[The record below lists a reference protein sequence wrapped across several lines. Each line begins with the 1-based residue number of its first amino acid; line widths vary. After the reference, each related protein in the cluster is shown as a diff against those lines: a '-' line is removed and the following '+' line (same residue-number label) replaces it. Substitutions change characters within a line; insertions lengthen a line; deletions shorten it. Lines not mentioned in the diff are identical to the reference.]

1 MATVTQVP
9 PEALMEV
16 ACGVTTV
23 VAVTGAGLA
32 PLSLLAAQPDASTTA
47 TQWRDQP
54 GRGPAVVASRAD
66 RS

>member
-23 VAVTGAGLA
+23 VAVTGAVLA
-32 PLSLLAAQPDASTTA
+32 PLSLLAARPDASTTA
-47 TQWRDQP
+47 T
-54 GRGPAVVASRAD
+54 AVGAISRTRPPSWSRRAD